1 MSDVPTSAAISPQR
15 RSRRLLTWLS
25 GALARRAED
34 ASMQRSLK
42 RLAEYDDHL
51 LDDIGMTREQALRCA
66 PWSTWKSLEWWT
78 TTCPR

>member
-1 MSDVPTSAAISPQR
+1 MSDVPTSFALPPR
-15 RSRRLLTWLS
+15 RRPRRLLTWLS

-34 ASMQRSLK
+34 EVMRRSLK

-66 PWSTWKSLEWWT
+66 PRSAWDSSEWWT
-78 TTCPR
+78 TTRAR